1 MAIISG
7 IGAGLVTGITLLLAL
22 VFVEYAKLREK
33 SEKAFVWIGAGAVSF
48 ILGGVFKALEDTV
61 WAEAGIEETIGLY
74 GLYPPGANR
83 CTMGNS
89 RPSNT
94 KHVKSTNHRLEY

>member
-74 GLYPPGANR
+74 GLYLFQVIGLILVLIGALWAIVDLVTQN
-83 CTMGNS
+83 M
-89 RPSNT
+89 
-94 KHVKSTNHRLEY
+94 